1 MLLSNY
7 VTLSSSAKPGWQW
20 CTRPTCDTTIHRRPL
35 CLPAPSASLLRLP
48 LVLSPSA
55 PLFFQRAHASLRS
68 LHSHAHCQLLG
79 LPSLYLRVASAKVP
93 VRVKFCA
100 CGCCLFFSPFFLT
113 RPQPTVP
120 CPRKSQRSWCMRRK
134 LRPRANQI
142 F

>member
-1 MLLSNY
+1 VLLACLVLGGLTMSDGDLTSLYIGCKQYICVALELRNF
-7 VTLSSSAKPGWQW
+7 VSFGK
-20 CTRPTCDTTIHRRPL
+20 TRVPVVHSPTCDTTIHRRPL

-100 CGCCLFFSPFFLT
+100 CGCCLFFLRFF
-113 RPQPTVP
+113 
-120 CPRKSQRSWCMRRK
+120 
-134 LRPRANQI
+134 
-142 F
+142 